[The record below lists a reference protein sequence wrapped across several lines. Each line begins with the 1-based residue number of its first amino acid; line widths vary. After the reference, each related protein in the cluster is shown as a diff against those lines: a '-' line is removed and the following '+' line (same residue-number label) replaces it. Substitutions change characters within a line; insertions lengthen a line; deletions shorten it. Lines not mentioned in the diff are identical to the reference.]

1 MNNQKRRAETRSAF
15 TIVEI
20 LVVVVIIAVLATM
33 IVPKFFGKVGTTRQ
47 SVAIANLKIIES
59 VIDTFCLDYERFP
72 ESLDELIER
81 PADIPEEKW
90 DYSPIKA
97 KELLDPWGRQFVYTQ
112 PGEHGPYDLYSLGK
126 DGQVGGEKEDADVVN
141 W

>member
-90 DYSPIKA
+90 DYPSIKA
-97 KELLDPWGRQFVYTQ
+97 KELLDPWGRRFVYTQ